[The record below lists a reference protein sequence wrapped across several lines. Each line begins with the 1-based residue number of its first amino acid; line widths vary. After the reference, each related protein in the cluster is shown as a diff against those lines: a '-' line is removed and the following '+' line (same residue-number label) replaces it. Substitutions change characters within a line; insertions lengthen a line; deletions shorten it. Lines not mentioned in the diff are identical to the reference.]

1 MDTVILAGYPY
12 EFAGLLYFA
21 FFLLMGR
28 KRYAGIYTLRSRV
41 LTLLAAMVMVGCVP
55 FNYAGNENG
64 IIAMFT
70 VAIIAMISTVRDSAT
85 ARKRL
90 QARQAQTQTK
100 AGKP

>member
-12 EFAGLLYFA
+12 EFVGLLYFA

-28 KRYAGIYTLRSRV
+28 KRYDGVYTLRSRI

-55 FNYAGNENG
+55 FHYAASPTG
-64 IIAMFT
+64 ILAMFT
-70 VAIIAMISTVRDSAT
+70 VAIISMISTVRDAAT

-90 QARQAQTQTK
+90 ESRRAPTTSARK
-100 AGKP
+100 